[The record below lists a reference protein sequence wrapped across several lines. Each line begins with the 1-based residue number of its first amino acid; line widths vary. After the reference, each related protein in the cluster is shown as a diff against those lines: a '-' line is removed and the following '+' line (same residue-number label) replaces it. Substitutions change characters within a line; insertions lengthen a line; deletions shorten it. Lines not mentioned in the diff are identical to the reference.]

1 MKYINVNTIAAVLY
15 CLWGWIENGVHG
27 LICSI
32 VLLFLVCCTYH
43 GEGENLTR
51 NQIFWMDVL
60 YIVILIGPH
69 ITKNAVE

>member
-15 CLWGWIENGVHG
+15 CYLGWIENGMSG

-32 VLLFLVCCTYH
+32 LLLFFVCGAYH
-43 GEGENLTR
+43 GEGEDLTR

-60 YIVILIGPH
+60 YIVLLIGPH
-69 ITKNAVE
+69 IAKNAVE